1 MENKEVIY
9 AGSGKT
15 VSGQYGEFFKVTVCL
30 SDLPKEHLFE
40 YNGKKYVKLD
50 ISKKKETDQYGK
62 NVKVQ
67 VDTWKPEAKT
77 TSFELAPAK
86 AETKNDLPF

>member
-30 SDLPKEHLFE
+30 SDLPKEHVFE

-67 VDTWKPEAKT
+67 VDTWKPETKT
-77 TSFELAPAK
+77 ASFEPAPAK
-86 AETKNDLPF
+86 AETQDDLPF

>member
-1 MENKEVIY
+1 MEKQEAIY

-15 VSGQYGEFFKVTVCL
+15 VSCQYGEFFKVTVCL

-67 VDTWKPEAKT
+67 VDTWKPEANIVNSTPKT
-77 TSFELAPAK
+77 VAVDDS
-86 AETKNDLPF
+86 DLPF

>member
-15 VSGQYGEFFKVTVCL
+15 VSGQYGEFFKVTICL

-67 VDTWKPEAKT
+67 VDTWKPEVKT
-77 TSFELAPAK
+77 VEASLNPPID
-86 AETKNDLPF
+86 NDLPF

>member
-40 YNGKKYVKLD
+40 YNGKTYVKLD

-77 TSFELAPAK
+77 ASFEPAPAK
-86 AETKNDLPF
+86 AEVQDDLPF

>member
-1 MENKEVIY
+1 MEKQEAIY

-15 VSGQYGEFFKVTVCL
+15 VSTKYGEFFKVTVCL

-40 YNGKKYVKLD
+40 YNKKTYVKLD
-50 ISKKKETDQYGK
+50 ISKKKETDQYCK

-67 VDTWKPEAKT
+67 VDTWKPEANVVNSTPKT
-77 TSFELAPAK
+77 VAVDDS
-86 AETKNDLPF
+86 DLQF

>member
-1 MENKEVIY
+1 MEKQEAIY

-77 TSFELAPAK
+77 ASFEAAPA
-86 AETKNDLPF
+86 AAQVPDDLPF

>member
-1 MENKEVIY
+1 MEKQEAIY

-15 VSGQYGEFFKVTVCL
+15 VSTKYGEFFKVTVCL

-40 YNGKKYVKLD
+40 YNDKTYVKLD

-77 TSFELAPAK
+77 VEASLNPPID
-86 AETKNDLPF
+86 NDLPF

>member
-77 TSFELAPAK
+77 ASFEPAPAK
-86 AETKNDLPF
+86 VETQDDLPF

>member
-1 MENKEVIY
+1 MEKQEAIY

-15 VSGQYGEFFKVTVCL
+15 VSTKYGEFFKVTVCL

-40 YNGKKYVKLD
+40 YNKKTYVKLD

-67 VDTWKPEAKT
+67 IDTWKPEAKT
-77 TSFELAPAK
+77 ASFEPAPALS
-86 AETKNDLPF
+86 ETPNDLPF